1 MLKYFYFALKIG
13 FCNTQPFF
21 KILFW
26 RKLVKLLKL
35 GVHCFAIFTKI
46 KYLEFSLLFVLL
58 VWKYYFYIKKLL
70 FLLYIST
77 S

>member
-58 VWKYYFYIKKLL
+58 VLQVL
-70 FLLYIST
+70 FLYQKITFFALY
-77 S
+77 

>member
-35 GVHCFAIFTKI
+35 RVHCFAIFTKI

-58 VWKYYFYIKKLL
+58 VLQVL
-70 FLLYIST
+70 FLYQKITFFALY
-77 S
+77 